1 MKSSRPT
8 KQQTTIIIPQTWSLI
23 RTCSLRPPRACT
35 AFPGNPLHFAIV
47 GAVLSSSRLIC
58 SILRALS
65 PDKGLDRN
73 ILTYHLLDCFI
84 ASDHS
89 KSPQLQGSLRTE
101 RQAFA
106 YHHSHDPRAAL
117 CIFDSSVTQRSQLL
131 AATRSSH
138 TATLQNA
145 TFPNADI
152 TAASRTLWNDL
163 DESAPL
169 FSHILKKTALSFIH
183 QLAAIMSTD
192 GLPYVPLV
200 EYNNTNANGGD
211 SLTDDMNVY
220 YQAGD
225 IAWMLTSTALV
236 LLMIPGVG

>member
-1 MKSSRPT
+1 
-8 KQQTTIIIPQTWSLI
+8 
-23 RTCSLRPPRACT
+23 
-35 AFPGNPLHFAIV
+35 
-47 GAVLSSSRLIC
+47 
-58 SILRALS
+58 
-65 PDKGLDRN
+65 
-73 ILTYHLLDCFI
+73 
-84 ASDHS
+84 
-89 KSPQLQGSLRTE
+89 
-101 RQAFA
+101 
-106 YHHSHDPRAAL
+106 
-117 CIFDSSVTQRSQLL
+117 
-131 AATRSSH
+131 
-138 TATLQNA
+138 LQNA

-183 QLAAIMSTD
+183 QFAATMSTD
-192 GLPYVPLV
+192 DLPYVPLV